1 MKKVELLSP
10 VGNRECFDAAIRAGC
25 DAVYLGG
32 YLFGARS
39 YAGNFSNEELEEVVK
54 IAHIHGVRVYVTVNT
69 IVYESPSFALQDVK
83 KHRFS

>member
-39 YAGNFSNEELEEVVK
+39 YAGNFSNPKFDSCESK
-54 IAHIHGVRVYVTVNT
+54 ITFKVLKILIFLFIFILRTFRTCG
-69 IVYESPSFALQDVK
+69 IIWL
-83 KHRFS
+83 

>member
-10 VGNRECFDAAIRAGC
+10 VGNRECFYAAIRAGC

-54 IAHIHGVRVYVTVNT
+54 IADRKSTRLNSSH
-69 IVYESPSFALQDVK
+69 L
-83 KHRFS
+83 